1 MKKIGRKV
9 SGKNAYILIVNLIDW
24 VLMQEW
30 FSTAPFYE
38 VLSIDDIVEYYNEF
52 ENGGAHVVKIEFQK
66 DKMYPVSLLSWK
78 PAKENEHPLVFE
90 NISKVAYISDS
101 MTIPSYR
108 KRGLQSLLLYNAL
121 EEMKEKGFEEVYL
134 RTIEGSE
141 MNSLAKKSGMEICNE
156 NGNTIIQITKTPR
169 SEEYIDELDTYGK
182 KALFNLL
189 KELIEKYD
197 TEKVD
202 FDLISNK
209 NGIMKLLSILNELE
223 IQSEDKT
230 FQKKFGKNISETV
243 DQVSIPEKRLFYK
256 GNIDF
261 MFNKLKNVISSYD
274 EKAKRKSVKQ

>member
-9 SGKNAYILIVNLIDW
+9 SGKNAYIVIANISDW
-24 VLMQEW
+24 VPIQEW
-30 FSTAPFYE
+30 FSTGPFYE

-52 ENGGAHVVKIEFQK
+52 ESGGAHVVKIEFQK
-66 DKMYPVSLLSWK
+66 GKMYPVSLLSWK

-90 NISKVAYISDS
+90 DISKVAYISDS
-101 MTIPSYR
+101 ITIPSYR

-134 RTIEGSE
+134 RTIEDSE
-141 MNSLAKKSGMEICNE
+141 MNSLSKKSGMEICKK

-182 KALFNLL
+182 KALFDLL

-197 TEKVD
+197 TDKVD
-202 FDLISNK
+202 FNLISNK
-209 NGIMKLLSILNELE
+209 SGIMKLLNILNELE

-261 MFNKLKNVISSYD
+261 MLNKLKTVISSYD
-274 EKAKRKSVKQ
+274 EKAKKKYVKQ

>member
-9 SGKNAYILIVNLIDW
+9 SGKNAYIVIANIDDW
-24 VLMQEW
+24 VPIQEW
-30 FSTAPFYE
+30 FSTGPFYE

-52 ENGGAHVVKIEFQK
+52 KNGGANVVKIEFQK
-66 DKMYPVSLLSWK
+66 GKMYPVSLLSWK
-78 PAKENEHPLVFE
+78 PAKENEHPLVFKD
-90 NISKVAYISDS
+90 ISKVAYISDS
-101 MTIPSYR
+101 ITIPSYR

-134 RTIEGSE
+134 RTIEESE
-141 MNSLAKKSGMEICNE
+141 MNSLSKKSGMEICKE

-182 KALFNLL
+182 KALFDLL

-209 NGIMKLLSILNELE
+209 SGIMKLLNILNELE

-261 MFNKLKNVISSYD
+261 MLNKLKTVISSYD
-274 EKAKRKSVKQ
+274 EKAKRKYVKQ